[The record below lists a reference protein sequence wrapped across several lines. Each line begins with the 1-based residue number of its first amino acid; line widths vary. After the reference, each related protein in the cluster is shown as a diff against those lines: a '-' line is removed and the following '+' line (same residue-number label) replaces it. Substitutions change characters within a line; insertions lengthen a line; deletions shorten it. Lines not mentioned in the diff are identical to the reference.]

1 MSMVLVGQLA
11 AAAHG
16 DQSRVSDLGKD
27 HRTRPARY
35 QVTPRGV
42 IRSCNHEKDPGHM
55 SWVFLLVALEQLN
68 LSEYSD
74 LAHRS
79 TVNAR
84 PDASTFIDTD
94 DQRPRTRTR
103 MTERLKDRV
112 VELYETGSTSRMV
125 AEELGI
131 GKATVL
137 KVLRER
143 EATVRPWGGR
153 Y

>member
-1 MSMVLVGQLA
+1 MTAQKWPRTHVL
-11 AAAHG
+11 
-16 DQSRVSDLGKD
+16 D
-27 HRTRPARY
+27 HFA
-35 QVTPRGV
+35 V
-42 IRSCNHEKDPGHM
+42 
-55 SWVFLLVALEQLN
+55 VALEQLN

-79 TVNAR
+79 AVNAR
-84 PDASTFIDTD
+84 PDATTFIGTD
-94 DQRPRTRTR
+94 DRRPRTRTR
-103 MTERLKDRV
+103 LTERLKDRV

-125 AEELGI
+125 AEEVGI

-143 EATVRPWGGR
+143 EVTVRPWGGR